1 MPRPGLRNAPLNPC
15 PACGN
20 HFIHQTTCT
29 NSKPGQPVIFKWP
42 ADSED
47 N

>member
-1 MPRPGLRNAPLNPC
+1 MRPGLRTAPLNPC
-15 PACGN
+15 PSCGN
-20 HFIHQTTCT
+20 HFIHQKTCN
-29 NSKPGQPVIFKWP
+29 NSKPGASVIFKWP